1 MLPILYSFRRCP
13 FAIRARVTLSYS
25 AIGVEHREVHL
36 GNKPQAMLDISA
48 KGTVPVLLLP
58 DGQVLDESR
67 DIMRWALSESDPQ
80 IWWNDQLAESVNRL
94 IDENDDLF
102 KDHLDQYK
110 YWERFPQHSQSFY
123 RNQCEIFLVQL
134 EQRLANRPH
143 LLANRITMA
152 DIAVFPFI
160 RQFAMVDRQWF
171 ERSPYPKLRSWLEK
185 FLASSLFLGVMKKS
199 PPWAP

>member
-1 MLPILYSFRRCP
+1 M
-13 FAIRARVTLSYS
+13 
-25 AIGVEHREVHL
+25 VEHREVHL
-36 GNKPQAMLDISA
+36 RNKPQAMLDISA

-58 DGQVLDESR
+58 DGRVLDESR
-67 DIMRWALSESDPQ
+67 DIMRWALNESDPQ
-80 IWWNDQLAESVNRL
+80 NWWNDQLAESVDRL

-102 KDHLDQYK
+102 KGHLDHYK

-134 EQRLANRPH
+134 EQQLANQSH
-143 LLANRITMA
+143 LLADGITMA

-171 ERSPYPKLRSWLEK
+171 DQSPYPKLRSWLER

-199 PPWAP
+199 PPWEPFSRNKV